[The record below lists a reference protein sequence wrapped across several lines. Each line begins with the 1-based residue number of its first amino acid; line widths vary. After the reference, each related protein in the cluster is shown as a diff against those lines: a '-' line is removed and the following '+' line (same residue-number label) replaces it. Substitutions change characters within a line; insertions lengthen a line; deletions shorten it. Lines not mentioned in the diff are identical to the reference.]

1 MTQKRKELIRTI
13 KFALFSI
20 SAGAI
25 QIVSFTLFE
34 EIFHLTHWLSYLIS
48 LVFLV
53 VWNFT
58 LSRRRTIRTRLKHRV
73 LVTFKTEV
81 RIILRRLTVATP
93 SALPI
98 TFPLQW
104 KSFLFFIL
112 CSLRFQPGGQL
123 PSQAKAL
130 CGMNTL
136 FCY

>member
-48 LVFLV
+48 LVFSV

-58 LSRRRTIRTRLKHRV
+58 LSRRTTIRTRLKHRV
-73 LVTFKTEV
+73 LVTF
-81 RIILRRLTVATP
+81 
-93 SALPI
+93 
-98 TFPLQW
+98 
-104 KSFLFFIL
+104 
-112 CSLRFQPGGQL
+112 
-123 PSQAKAL
+123 
-130 CGMNTL
+130 
-136 FCY
+136 